1 MSGDGY
7 YAISLN
13 APPRC
18 LGTPHKHGTA
28 LARIG
33 RGVVVDPFGPLCTIS
48 NVRVAVVDVSSLSPC
63 SHAHVAEAVVANH
76 GVGVALN
83 QSALSCL
90 LLGS

>member
-18 LGTPHKHGTA
+18 FGTPHKHGTA

-33 RGVVVDPFGPLCTIS
+33 RCVVRPALGPLCTIP
-48 NVRVAVVDVSSLSPC
+48 NVRVAVVDASFTVP
-63 SHAHVAEAVVANH
+63 
-76 GVGVALN
+76 
-83 QSALSCL
+83 
-90 LLGS
+90 LGATHMSRKRSWHSIESG

>member
-33 RGVVVDPFGPLCTIS
+33 RGVVVDPFGPLRRARWRLVRSRLALERTPGS
-48 NVRVAVVDVSSLSPC
+48 NRTTLQPVYR
-63 SHAHVAEAVVANH
+63 
-76 GVGVALN
+76 
-83 QSALSCL
+83 
-90 LLGS
+90 

>member
-1 MSGDGY
+1 MSGDGC

-18 LGTPHKHGTA
+18 FGTPHKHGTA

-48 NVRVAVVDVSSLSPC
+48 NVRVAVVDVSSLSPSRPRTC
-63 SHAHVAEAVVANH
+63 R
-76 GVGVALN
+76 
-83 QSALSCL
+83 
-90 LLGS
+90 

>member
-1 MSGDGY
+1 MSGDGR

-18 LGTPHKHGTA
+18 FGTPHKHGTA

-48 NVRVAVVDVSSLSPC
+48 NVRVAVVDVSSLSPFAATRM
-63 SHAHVAEAVVANH
+63 S
-76 GVGVALN
+76 LKR
-83 QSALSCL
+83 SWLSMES
-90 LLGS
+90 G